1 MEKENKPIEIKVRL
15 HHIDSGQCMEVWEIQ
30 TEKGKPCRYLS
41 RDDGFGVHEWS
52 TLADAPYGYCER
64 DCHLKDNITL
74 VICDKEWNELFR
86 DHADRK
92 SFPES
97 FPSLDEACND
107 TWGKVLKG
115 LPRVTRT
122 GYEDWITRQA
132 MRPLGQNEEW
142 DWINHDYETTKAE
155 VLSRFTWIGE
165 EYGIFRLTKKHTK
178 CDACWYEYYAG
189 EIHREEH
196 RGYVHFFAYEYHE
209 RHISE
214 ILSILGKRC
223 NDINNGIVETCQDE
237 CGYTKSYFMDE
248 PVGSNL
254 TYQQIQDAKASR
266 FRKACDDYK
275 EANAYYHTLKNNEN
289 STRGIEAELYF
300 ILKQIKDAKMK
311 IILNETIGTRKLV
324 IRENKTCLTGIITD
338 LSDNSKMSAKFY
350 FKDGDATT
358 HRIREYFNF
367 FTLPKK
373 EQINWQEYR
382 KEQIASLSNERL
394 WALGNNGTDNPHLQ
408 NIEDIEEELHAID
421 LSDYETIIKKHSDTP
436 EYFNDFLLS
445 NPMK

>member
-1 MEKENKPIEIKVRL
+1 
-15 HHIDSGQCMEVWEIQ
+15 
-30 TEKGKPCRYLS
+30 
-41 RDDGFGVHEWS
+41 
-52 TLADAPYGYCER
+52 
-64 DCHLKDNITL
+64 
-74 VICDKEWNELFR
+74 
-86 DHADRK
+86 
-92 SFPES
+92 
-97 FPSLDEACND
+97 
-107 TWGKVLKG
+107 
-115 LPRVTRT
+115 
-122 GYEDWITRQA
+122 
-132 MRPLGQNEEW
+132 
-142 DWINHDYETTKAE
+142 
-155 VLSRFTWIGE
+155 
-165 EYGIFRLTKKHTK
+165 
-178 CDACWYEYYAG
+178 
-189 EIHREEH
+189 
-196 RGYVHFFAYEYHE
+196 
-209 RHISE
+209 
-214 ILSILGKRC
+214 
-223 NDINNGIVETCQDE
+223 
-237 CGYTKSYFMDE
+237 
-248 PVGSNL
+248 
-254 TYQQIQDAKASR
+254 
-266 FRKACDDYK
+266 
-275 EANAYYHTLKNNEN
+275 
-289 STRGIEAELYF
+289 
-300 ILKQIKDAKMK
+300 MK